1 MVSITKPNEVDIFLA
16 SNDARS
22 LHTLVLIL
30 RNNGYT
36 KVEIEAAFRRYIDA
50 TI

>member
-1 MVSITKPNEVDIFLA
+1 MDDKPNEIDVFLA

-22 LHTLVLIL
+22 LHTLVLVL
-30 RNNGYT
+30 RRNGYT
-36 KVEIEAAFRRYIDA
+36 TAEIEAAFRRYIDA